1 MDNFKV
7 VFLAVFITILL
18 ACGVL
23 LLFVHVMMTA
33 PIPK

>member
-7 VFLAVFITILL
+7 VFLVVLITVLL
-18 ACGVL
+18 ACGL
-23 LLFVHVMMTA
+23 LLMVVHVMMTA

>member
-7 VFLAVFITILL
+7 VFLAVFITVLL

-23 LLFVHVMMTA
+23 LLVVQTMMTA